1 MRISTARFQT
11 VSISNVLEQQAKLT
25 KLQQQLSTGRRI
37 LTPADDPAGAAQ
49 ALQLAARIGNL
60 ERLQQ
65 NATLAGNQLGQEEV
79 ALEQVSNLIQRV
91 RDLTLDAKNDSKAAA
106 DRNLIAAEL
115 RERFNELLQIANAQD
130 GNGEYLFA
138 GAASREAPF
147 HVVTGREVAYTGDQT
162 IRYVQVGPTRQ
173 LPVNH
178 TGFDVFMRIP
188 DGSGSFVARS
198 TAKNQGSAL
207 IENAHLVAGATYS
220 GSEYRLRFEENT
232 AGELVYLVERD
243 GELIVP
249 APPATDPDAA
259 PVFVAGERIE
269 FDGVSLIIRGE
280 PVVGDSIEVAPAGHQ
295 SLFQTLDELITVLEQ
310 AEDTA
315 SNRAH
320 MHNVL
325 SNVLDNL
332 DSARE
337 NILRVR
343 AEVGSRLHAIDA
355 ETEGNADTLL
365 ALQTTR
371 SKLEDLDYAS
381 AISDFSLQLVGLQ
394 AAQKTY
400 LQVQGL
406 SLFNLL

>member
-1 MRISTARFQT
+1 
-11 VSISNVLEQQAKLT
+11 
-25 KLQQQLSTGRRI
+25 
-37 LTPADDPAGAAQ
+37 
-49 ALQLAARIGNL
+49 
-60 ERLQQ
+60 
-65 NATLAGNQLGQEEV
+65 
-79 ALEQVSNLIQRV
+79 
-91 RDLTLDAKNDSKAAA
+91 
-106 DRNLIAAEL
+106 
-115 RERFNELLQIANAQD
+115 
-130 GNGEYLFA
+130 
-138 GAASREAPF
+138 
-147 HVVTGREVAYTGDQT
+147 
-162 IRYVQVGPTRQ
+162 
-173 LPVNH
+173 
-178 TGFDVFMRIP
+178 
-188 DGSGSFVARS
+188 
-198 TAKNQGSAL
+198 
-207 IENAHLVAGATYS
+207 
-220 GSEYRLRFEENT
+220 EYRLRFEENT

-371 SKLEDLDYAS
+371 SKLEDLDYAN